1 MSLIYLILLKKLK
14 EERPNEP
21 LYVLGHSMGSFV
33 SRDFSIRYPELIN
46 GLIISGCTDSYL
58 SDLLTGITVSNTEKL
73 VKGRKGNAVRV
84 NKLLNDK
91 FAKRFKHRKTDYD
104 WLSTDPKE
112 VKKYIEDPY
121 SGFCPKTSFF
131 TAFFNGLVNLHEPL
145 SYNRISKDM
154 PVLMMSGQQDPVTN
168 MGLGTI
174 RLFEKYQAQGV
185 KDIRMKLYPGMRH
198 EIMNEVDK
206 KSVYK
211 DIINWIE
218 EKK

>member
-121 SGFCPKTSFF
+121 SGFCPKTSFSLPF
-131 TAFFNGLVNLHEPL
+131 LMVLVNLHEPL

-185 KDIRMKLYPGMRH
+185 KRYPY
-198 EIMNEVDK
+198 EV
-206 KSVYK
+206 
-211 DIINWIE
+211 IPWHAT
-218 EKK
+218 